1 MIAESRPP
9 WALTIERLIESPI
22 PMPPRACQT
31 RCAESCRSERKCP
44 TGHSAPERGGGRRS
58 MIPVCISPRR

>member
-31 RCAESCRSERKCP
+31 RYAESCRSER
-44 TGHSAPERGGGRRS
+44 SARPATRPPSAAEADA
-58 MIPVCISPRR
+58 V